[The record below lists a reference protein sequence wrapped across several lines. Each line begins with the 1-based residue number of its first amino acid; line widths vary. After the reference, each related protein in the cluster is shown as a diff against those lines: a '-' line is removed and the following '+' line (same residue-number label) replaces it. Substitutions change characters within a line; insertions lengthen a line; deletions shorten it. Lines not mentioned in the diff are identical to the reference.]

1 MWTSALELERKLY
14 LFYVFALTAIEF
26 IHPLSLIN
34 MKNNLVQ
41 QQNYPALSNSMQSKL
56 RRRSPFAEFSGNPPL
71 AMQILSDL
79 LSDFNRRQVEQS
91 NL

>member
-1 MWTSALELERKLY
+1 MWTSALELERKPY
-14 LFYVFALTAIEF
+14 LFYFFALTAVEF

-34 MKNNLVQ
+34 MKNNLVE
-41 QQNYPALSNSMQSKL
+41 QQNYPVLSNSMQSKL
-56 RRRSPFAEFSGNPPL
+56 RRRSHFAEFSGNPPL